1 MPLKN
6 YGVLAARAV
15 DRHREGGTHSPHYE
29 VRLRDDGGT
38 DYRAAVNVRSK
49 DSPHELRY
57 TVVDDFRH
65 PLTQQ
70 LPAAGSG
77 WKELTGRAGGAALD
91 FIRGNLFDPASMRV
105 LPPDL
110 PGVDNDLSD
119 VFDHYVKRAIA
130 DQAIA
135 LYVFGERFGPK
146 PQERDVVFRFQP
158 ADGVHQVHM
167 NQGNSADHRSEDG
180 VWQDGGLL
188 FHLPAED
195 RWVAVFLA
203 FQSQK
208 WHTDP
213 TTGHAIPEAPEQP
226 TDHEEPLRI
235 IAALVNPVGPAPGA
249 ETVTLLNA
257 SAAAVDL
264 TGWRLVDQQ
273 QHPLPLPSR
282 QLQPGTTVTVAGGN
296 GFQLGNHGGTIT
308 LCDPVG
314 LKVHGVAYTARQA
327 APEGRTITF

>member
-15 DRHREGGTHSPHYE
+15 DRHREGGTNAPHYE
-29 VRLRDDGGT
+29 IHLQDNAGKH
-38 DYRAAVNVRSK
+38 YRAAVNVRSK
-49 DSPHELRY
+49 ESPHELMY
-57 TVVDDFRH
+57 VVVDDFRH

-70 LPAAGSG
+70 LPVAGSG
-77 WKELTGRAGGAALD
+77 WNELPRQAGGAALD
-91 FIRGNLFDPASMRV
+91 FTRANLFDPASMRV

-119 VFDHYVKRAIA
+119 VFDHYVERALA
-130 DQAIA
+130 DQAVT
-135 LYVFGERFGPK
+135 LSVFGERFGPN
-146 PQERDVVFRFQP
+146 PQEKDDDFGFQP
-158 ADGVHQVHM
+158 ADGVHEVHM
-167 NQGNSADHRSEDG
+167 NQGNSEGFRPQDG

-208 WHTDP
+208 WHTDG
-213 TTGHAIPEAPEQP
+213 TTGHAIPDAPEQP
-226 TDHEEPLRI
+226 TDHDEPLRI
-235 IAALVNPVGPAPGA
+235 VAALVNPVGPALEA

-273 QHPLPLPSR
+273 SHPLPLPSR
-282 QLQPGTTVTVAGGN
+282 QLQPGTTITVAGGN

-308 LCDPVG
+308 LCDPAG
-314 LKVHGVAYTARQA
+314 LKVHGVAYTAAQA
-327 APEGRTITF
+327 APEGRTIAF